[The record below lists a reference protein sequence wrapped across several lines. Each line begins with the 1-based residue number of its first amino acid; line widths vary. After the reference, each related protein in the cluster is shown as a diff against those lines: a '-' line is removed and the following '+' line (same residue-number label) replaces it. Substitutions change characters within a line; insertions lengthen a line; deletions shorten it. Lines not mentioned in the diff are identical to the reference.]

1 MKGSS
6 RQKIIVSVAPVG
18 NNILAPSR
26 NPLTPDEVAQE
37 VIGCARAGASMVH
50 LHVRDREGCPTE
62 DLTAF
67 SRTLDLIRQE
77 SDIII
82 QGSTGG
88 LTTLSLE
95 ERCVC
100 LNDPRVEIASL
111 NMGSVNFGET
121 VYVNTLPDI
130 RFWASRMRETDVI
143 PELEIFE
150 AGMIHVVQ
158 KLVEE
163 GSLLPP
169 FDYNFCLG
177 VHWAIPADPRSLMFL
192 KSLLPEGASW
202 GVLHNKMNDL
212 SLLATAIGAGT
223 SAVRVGFED
232 SVYYASG
239 QVAATNVELVEK
251 LVALIRSIGFETATP
266 DEARRIL
273 KVKK

>member
-6 RQKIIVSVAPVG
+6 RQKIIISVAPVG
-18 NNILAPSR
+18 KNISAPSH
-26 NPLTPDEVAQE
+26 NPLTPVEVAQE
-37 VIGCARAGASMVH
+37 VIGCTRAGASMVH
-50 LHVRDREGCPTE
+50 LHVRNQEGYPTE

-67 SRTLDLIRQE
+67 SKTIDLIRRE
-77 SDIII
+77 SDIVI

-111 NMGSVNFGET
+111 NMGSVNFGEA

-150 AGMIHVVQ
+150 AGMVQVVQ

-163 GSLLPP
+163 GSLSPP

-177 VHWAIPADPRSLMFL
+177 VHWAIPADPRSLGFL
-192 KSLLPEGASW
+192 KSLLPEGARW
-202 GVLHNKMNDL
+202 GVLHDKMNDL
-212 SLLATAIGAGT
+212 SLLAIASGAGA
-223 SAVRVGFED
+223 SVVRVGFED
-232 SVYYASG
+232 SVYYAPG
-239 QVAATNVELVEK
+239 HAATKNVELVEK
-251 LVALIRSIGFETATP
+251 LVGLIRSIGFEAATP
-266 DEARRIL
+266 DEARRAL

>member
-6 RQKIIVSVAPVG
+6 RQKIIISVAPVG
-18 NNILAPSR
+18 KNISAPSH
-26 NPLTPDEVAQE
+26 NPLTPVEVAQE
-37 VIGCARAGASMVH
+37 VIGCTRAGASMVH
-50 LHVRDREGCPTE
+50 LHVRNQEGYPTE

-67 SRTLDLIRQE
+67 SKTIDLIRRE
-77 SDIII
+77 SDIVI

-88 LTTLSLE
+88 LTNLSLE

-111 NMGSVNFGET
+111 NMGSVNFGEA

-150 AGMIHVVQ
+150 AGMVQVVQ

-163 GSLLPP
+163 GSLSPP

-177 VHWAIPADPRSLMFL
+177 VHWAIPADPRSLGFL
-192 KSLLPEGASW
+192 KSLLPEGARW
-202 GVLHNKMNDL
+202 GVLHDKMNDL
-212 SLLATAIGAGT
+212 SLLAIASGAGA
-223 SAVRVGFED
+223 SVVRVGFED
-232 SVYYASG
+232 SVYYAPG
-239 QVAATNVELVEK
+239 HAATKNVELVEK
-251 LVALIRSIGFETATP
+251 LVALIRSIGFEAATP
-266 DEARRIL
+266 DEARRAL

>member
-18 NNILAPSR
+18 KDISAPSR
-26 NPLTPDEVAQE
+26 NPLSPDEVAQE

-50 LHVRDREGCPTE
+50 LHVRDREGYPTE

-67 SRTLDLIRQE
+67 SRTLDIIRQE

-100 LNDPRVEIASL
+100 LNDPRVEVASL

-130 RFWASRMRETDVI
+130 RFWASRMRERDVI

-150 AGMIHVVQ
+150 AGMIQAVQ

-163 GSLLPP
+163 GSLSPP
-169 FDYNFCLG
+169 FDYNFCVG
-177 VHWAIPADPRSLMFL
+177 VHWAIPAAPRSLEFL
-192 KSLLPEGASW
+192 KSLLPEGARW
-202 GVLHNKMNDL
+202 GVLHDKMNDL
-212 SLLATAIGAGT
+212 SLLATAIGTGA
-223 SAVRVGFED
+223 SVARVGFED
-232 SVYYASG
+232 SVYYAPG
-239 QVAATNVELVEK
+239 HAATANVELVEK

-266 DEARRIL
+266 DEARRAL

>member
-6 RQKIIVSVAPVG
+6 RQKIIISVAPVG
-18 NNILAPSR
+18 KNISAPSH
-26 NPLTPDEVAQE
+26 NPLTPVEVAQE
-37 VIGCARAGASMVH
+37 VIGCTRAGASMVH
-50 LHVRDREGCPTE
+50 LHVRNQEGYPTE

-67 SRTLDLIRQE
+67 SKTIDLIRRE
-77 SDIII
+77 SDIVI

-88 LTTLSLE
+88 LTNLSLE

-111 NMGSVNFGET
+111 NMGSVNFGEA

-150 AGMIHVVQ
+150 AGMVQVVQ

-163 GSLLPP
+163 GSLSPP

-177 VHWAIPADPRSLMFL
+177 VHWAIPADPRSLGFL
-192 KSLLPEGASW
+192 KSLLPEGARW
-202 GVLHNKMNDL
+202 GVLHDKMNDL
-212 SLLATAIGAGT
+212 SLLAIASGAGA
-223 SAVRVGFED
+223 SVVRVGFED
-232 SVYYASG
+232 SVYYAPG
-239 QVAATNVELVEK
+239 HAATKNVELVEK
-251 LVALIRSIGFETATP
+251 LVGLIRSIGFEAATP
-266 DEARRIL
+266 DEARRAL

>member
-18 NNILAPSR
+18 KNISAPSR

-50 LHVRDREGCPTE
+50 LHVRDPEGYPTE

-67 SRTLDLIRQE
+67 SRTLDVVRQE
-77 SDIII
+77 SAIII

-100 LNDPRVEIASL
+100 LNDPRVEVASL

-150 AGMIHVVQ
+150 AGMIQVVQ

-163 GSLLPP
+163 DSLSPP
-169 FDYNFCLG
+169 FGYNFCLG
-177 VHWAIPADPRSLMFL
+177 VHWAIPADPRSLGFL
-192 KSLLPEGASW
+192 KSLLPEGARW
-202 GVLHNKMNDL
+202 GVLHDKMNDL
-212 SLLATAIGAGT
+212 SLLATAIGTGA
-223 SAVRVGFED
+223 SVARVGFED
-232 SVYYASG
+232 GVCYAPG
-239 QVAATNVELVEK
+239 QAATTNVELVEK
-251 LVALIRSIGFETATP
+251 LVALIRSIGFEAATP
-266 DEARRIL
+266 DEARRAL

>member
-6 RQKIIVSVAPVG
+6 RQKIIISVAPVG
-18 NNILAPSR
+18 KNISAPSH
-26 NPLTPDEVAQE
+26 NPLTPVEVAQE
-37 VIGCARAGASMVH
+37 VIGCTRAGASMVH
-50 LHVRDREGCPTE
+50 LHVRNQEGYPTE

-67 SRTLDLIRQE
+67 SKTIDLIRRE
-77 SDIII
+77 SDIVI

-88 LTTLSLE
+88 LTNLSLE

-111 NMGSVNFGET
+111 NMGSVNFGEA

-150 AGMIHVVQ
+150 AGMVQVVQ

-163 GSLLPP
+163 GSLSPP

-177 VHWAIPADPRSLMFL
+177 VHWAIPADPRSLEFL
-192 KSLLPEGASW
+192 KSLLPEGARW
-202 GVLHNKMNDL
+202 GVLHDKMNDL
-212 SLLATAIGAGT
+212 SLLAIASGAGA
-223 SAVRVGFED
+223 SVVRVGFED
-232 SVYYASG
+232 SVYYAPG
-239 QVAATNVELVEK
+239 HAATKNVELVEK
-251 LVALIRSIGFETATP
+251 LVGLIRSIGFEAATP
-266 DEARRIL
+266 DEARRAL

>member
-1 MKGSS
+1 MKPSS
-6 RQKIIVSVAPVG
+6 SQKIIVSVAPVG
-18 NNILAPSR
+18 KDISAPSR
-26 NPLTPDEVAQE
+26 NPLAPDEVAQE

-77 SDIII
+77 SDIIL

-100 LNDPRVEIASL
+100 LNDPRVEVASL

-121 VYVNTLPDI
+121 VYINTLPDI

-150 AGMIHVVQ
+150 AGMIQVAQ
-158 KLVEE
+158 KLVQED
-163 GSLLPP
+163 SLSPP
-169 FDYNFCLG
+169 FGYNFCLG
-177 VHWAIPADPRSLMFL
+177 VHWAIPADPRSLEFL
-192 KSLLPEGASW
+192 KSLLPEGARW
-202 GVLHNKMNDL
+202 GVLHDKMHDL
-212 SLLATAIGAGT
+212 SLLATALGTGA
-223 SAVRVGFED
+223 SVARVGFED
-232 SVYYASG
+232 SVYYAPG
-239 QVAATNVELVEK
+239 QPATTNVELVEK
-251 LVALIRSIGFETATP
+251 LVALIRSIGFEPATP
-266 DEARRIL
+266 DEARRAL
-273 KVKK
+273 KVKR

>member
-18 NNILAPSR
+18 KDISAPSR
-26 NPLTPDEVAQE
+26 NPITPDEVAKE
-37 VIGCARAGASMVH
+37 VIGCTLAGASMVH
-50 LHVRDREGCPTE
+50 LHVRDREGHQTE

-67 SRTLDLIRQE
+67 SETLDMIRQE

-100 LNDPRVEIASL
+100 LNDPRVEVASL

-121 VYVNTLPDI
+121 VYINTLPDI
-130 RFWASRMRETDVI
+130 RFWAGRMRESDVI

-150 AGMIHVVQ
+150 AGMIQVVQ

-163 GSLLPP
+163 GSLSPP
-169 FDYNFCLG
+169 FDYNFCVG
-177 VHWAIPADPRSLMFL
+177 VHWAIPADPRSLEFL
-192 KSLLPEGASW
+192 KSLLPEGARW
-202 GVLHNKMNDL
+202 GVLHDKMNDL
-212 SLLATAIGAGT
+212 SLLATAIGTGA
-223 SAVRVGFED
+223 SVARVGFED
-232 SVYYASG
+232 SVYYAPG
-239 QVAATNVELVEK
+239 HAATANVELVEK
-251 LVALIRSIGFETATP
+251 LVAFIRSIGFETATP
-266 DEARRIL
+266 DEARRAL

>member
-18 NNILAPSR
+18 KDISAPSR
-26 NPLTPDEVAQE
+26 NPLSPDEVAQE

-50 LHVRDREGCPTE
+50 LHVRDREGYPAE

-67 SRTLDLIRQE
+67 YRTLDLIRQE

-130 RFWASRMRETDVI
+130 RFWARRMRETDVI

-150 AGMIHVVQ
+150 AGMIQVVQ

-163 GSLLPP
+163 GSLSPP

-177 VHWAIPADPRSLMFL
+177 VHWAIPADPRSLEFL
-192 KSLLPEGASW
+192 KSLLPEGARW
-202 GVLHNKMNDL
+202 GVLHDKMNDL
-212 SLLATAIGAGT
+212 SLLAIAIGTGA
-223 SAVRVGFED
+223 SVVRVGFED
-232 SVYYASG
+232 SVYYAPG
-239 QVAATNVELVEK
+239 HAATTNVELVEK
-251 LVALIRSIGFETATP
+251 LVALIRSIGFEAATP
-266 DEARRIL
+266 DEARRAL